1 MNSWAK
7 FWPGYWVIEGVG
19 YENPRYLKNG
29 IDALFRQSFE
39 MDPLVGSVKE
49 LCEQVVEAILSAY
62 LLGYAK
68 GLGEEDWVGQTGWL
82 EIAWGRLSEEDMEG
96 LRECSEVVRK
106 WL

>member
-1 MNSWAK
+1 MRS
-7 FWPGYWVIEGVG
+7 
-19 YENPRYLKNG
+19 PRELKSG
-29 IDALFRQSFE
+29 LEALFRQSFG
-39 MDPLVGSVKE
+39 MDPLVGHPKE

-82 EIAWGRLSEEDMEG
+82 EIAWGRLSGEEMKG
-96 LRECSEVVRK
+96 LRECSEVVRR